1 MAEDIG
7 YAVNVDQKIISGR
20 SINVQFNMP
29 VGADEASWNTHLD
42 LLLRVIDRQCAR
54 AELPALRQE
63 LVVKK
68 RVAETIRTDINKLE
82 NSIDIKSKDSTLRNA
97 PTQEVAAAA
106 QQRESL
112 KRVEKEIA
120 DFEKLL
126 VELEKKAA

>member
-1 MAEDIG
+1 MF
-7 YAVNVDQKIISGR
+7 Y
-20 SINVQFNMP
+20 
-29 VGADEASWNTHLD
+29 
-42 LLLRVIDRQCAR
+42 
-54 AELPALRQE
+54 RQE

-68 RVAETIRTDINKLE
+68 RVAETIKTDINRLE